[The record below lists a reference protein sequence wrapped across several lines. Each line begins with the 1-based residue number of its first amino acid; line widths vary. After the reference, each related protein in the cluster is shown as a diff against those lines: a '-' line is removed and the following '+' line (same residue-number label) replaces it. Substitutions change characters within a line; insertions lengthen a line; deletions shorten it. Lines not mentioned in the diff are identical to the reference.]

1 MQIAGDLIV
10 KAMDWPG
17 SEEIAE
23 RLAKALPPEL
33 RPKDEEAED
42 GEAPELPP
50 EVQQKLQEAEQMGQQ
65 LQAADQA
72 IQKMQQELDSKQAK
86 DQTEAQKATNDA
98 KQKEIDGFKAQ
109 TERLKV
115 MADIDRND
123 LKESEK
129 VQFDADFKKLMED
142 MRQDFAIELEWL
154 KSRLASG
161 QGVTPLEAQTATDS
175 LTD

>member
-1 MQIAGDLIV
+1 
-10 KAMDWPG
+10 
-17 SEEIAE
+17 
-23 RLAKALPPEL
+23 
-33 RPKDEEAED
+33 
-42 GEAPELPP
+42 
-50 EVQQKLQEAEQMGQQ
+50 
-65 LQAADQA
+65 
-72 IQKMQQELDSKQAK
+72 MQQELDSKTAK
-86 DQTEAQKATNDA
+86 DQTEAQKVANDA

-154 KSRLASG
+154 KSRLSAG
-161 QGVTPLEAQTATDS
+161 QGVMPVEANAAMKSVTD
-175 LTD
+175 